1 MSRRLPGS
9 TILAAFAVAAL
20 AQPSPTGAQPPTPST
35 DTSRGLSIRY
45 ADGRTVTS
53 PVRRS
58 GGMWTPRFP
67 KTPGVDTSR
76 RGQQLSTL
84 DVKHAIDGPEV
95 VLTVSLSYG
104 GPSQNLTRVATVRL
118 SDEAPVAIDELRA
131 YGVEPIVVSLVPI
144 ASTAAYA
151 PAVVSASAHVFV
163 SAEAVGLNASA
174 YRIVVSNDGAQPLM
188 WFQFKAFR
196 GERLALVGR
205 PKGKRNLPLVLPG
218 EQHAFEM
225 ATTTGGGPGS
235 PDGPDEWRAIDRIEV
250 TSVMWQDGVV
260 EGDPGQAV
268 EQRSVDRRRAE
279 HLGRMVQSLRAPG
292 VDSIDGLR
300 RQIEEHAA
308 PDAETR
314 QLRDS
319 TLASLDAF
327 LASATPADAP
337 VFRAW
342 LSRVSAE
349 YGAWLARLVPA
360 PR

>member
-1 MSRRLPGS
+1 MSPRVLGS
-9 TILAAFAVAAL
+9 TILAALVVAV
-20 AQPSPTGAQPPTPST
+20 AQPSPIGAQPPAPST

-76 RGQQLSTL
+76 RGQPLATL
-84 DVKHAIDGPEV
+84 DVKHAIDGPDV
-95 VLTVSLSYG
+95 VVTVSLSYG
-104 GPSQNLTRVATVRL
+104 RPSQNLTRVATVRL
-118 SDEAPVAIDELRA
+118 SDEAPVPIDELRA

-144 ASTAAYA
+144 ASATAYA
-151 PAVVSASAHVFV
+151 PAAASVSAQVFV
-163 SAEAVGLNASA
+163 RAEAVGPNASA
-174 YRIVVSNDGAQPLM
+174 YRIVVSNDGSQPLM

-196 GERLALVGR
+196 GEHVALVGR
-205 PKGKRNLPLVLPG
+205 PRGRRNLPLLQPG
-218 EQHAFEM
+218 EERAFEV
-225 ATTTGGGPGS
+225 ATSTGGRPDS

-268 EQRSVDRRRAE
+268 EQRSVDRRRGE
-279 HLGRMVQSLRAPG
+279 HLGRMLQSLRAPIL
-292 VDSIDGLR
+292 DSVEDLR
-300 RQIEEHAA
+300 RQIEEHPA

-327 LASATPADAP
+327 LGSATPTDAP

-342 LSRVSAE
+342 LSRVAAE
-349 YGAWLARLVPA
+349 YAAWLARTVPA